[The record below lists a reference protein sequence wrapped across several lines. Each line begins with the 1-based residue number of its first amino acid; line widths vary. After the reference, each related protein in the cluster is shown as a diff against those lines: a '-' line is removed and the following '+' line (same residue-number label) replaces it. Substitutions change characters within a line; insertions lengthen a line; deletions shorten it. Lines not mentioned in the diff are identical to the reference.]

1 MVVIEENRC
10 RAGSGFLP
18 HRERK
23 WLVSE
28 GDVGKSRREGSFEGI
43 LVTLNRWIVIAMMAV
58 MVLLVF
64 MNVVSRYIFNHSII
78 WAEEVS
84 QYLMV
89 WVAFLGAGLALRQGR
104 HVAVEMLQDRLPPT
118 ARRMTRHLVAL
129 LLIVFMGILTV
140 LGFQFAHFA
149 WDQETP
155 VLNIPLGIPYLA
167 VPIGALLL
175 VIHLFFL
182 YRAYIDR
189 RYEAMENLE
198 AEIDEE
204 AL

>member
-1 MVVIEENRC
+1 M
-10 RAGSGFLP
+10 
-18 HRERK
+18 
-23 WLVSE
+23 SE
-28 GDVGKSRREGSFEGI
+28 GDVGKSRREGTFER
-43 LVTLNRWIVIAMMAV
+43 VMVAVNRWIVIAMMAV
-58 MVLLVF
+58 MATLVF

-104 HVAVEMLQDRLPPT
+104 HVAIEILQDRLPST

-129 LLIVFMGILTV
+129 LLIVFMGVLIV
-140 LGFQFAHFA
+140 LGFQFARFA

-155 VLNIPLGIPYLA
+155 VLNIPLGIPYMA

-175 VIHLFFL
+175 LIHLFFL
-182 YRAYIDR
+182 YRAYIDGH
-189 RYEAMENLE
+189 YDVPESLE

-204 AL
+204 VL